1 MTTRLPRFEGI
12 AERDGGGLAADH
24 GHGAALL
31 RFITVLSMLGGG
43 VDAGSEVT
51 QLNLT
56 RAVSPDSLTDVVT
69 GNTKPS
75 TLPSSEVLTIFMP
88 P

>member
-43 VDAGSEVT
+43 VDAGSDVA

-56 RAVSPDSLTDVVT
+56 RAVRTCIHKRLSKVW
-69 GNTKPS
+69 
-75 TLPSSEVLTIFMP
+75 EWEIMTIVSAEDTVIS
-88 P
+88 